1 MPLSEFERR
10 ELERISLDLEE
21 DDPGLA
27 VLLSQDPVPRFGRTR
42 IGRGLTALL
51 AGLCILVV
59 GLLLKAPLVG
69 VTGFAV
75 MCAAGYWTTRNL
87 RGIFAGGGSILVE
100 ELRTANGV
108 PAAVAGSAIQR
119 IFALHLDKENR
130 LLMPFIAGSPE
141 LSLADSVK
149 GLHELTGESAHH
161 HRGHAQSSSGA

>member
-75 MCAAGYWTTRNL
+75 MALPRTGPHGTC
-87 RGIFAGGGSILVE
+87 GGSLQAVP
-100 ELRTANGV
+100 GV
-108 PAAVAGSAIQR
+108 PGSWNGTPNERPA
-119 IFALHLDKENR
+119 
-130 LLMPFIAGSPE
+130 
-141 LSLADSVK
+141 
-149 GLHELTGESAHH
+149 
-161 HRGHAQSSSGA
+161 